1 MLNNFVNCSFFSNFA
16 NRLIVMKQ
24 ERQYK
29 IVYCTPSLYMAGGVE
44 RVLTLKANY
53 FADIYGYDITII
65 TTDGMQKP
73 FFFPLSERVRVVNL
87 DINFDEMWHRSFL
100 SRLCLYIIKER
111 KFKKQLSKELYR
123 IKPDFTI
130 SLLRR
135 EINFLTDIHDGSKKI
150 GEIHINRAHYRNF
163 TPNRSNPVKALF
175 SKYWMSGLVKKVRQL
190 DRFVVLT
197 EYDRQAWQEIP
208 RVDVI
213 PNPLPFY
220 PRIISS
226 IRKKRVISVGR
237 YFDEKGYDLLLQSWS
252 LVEKANP
259 EWELII
265 FGEGNR
271 PYYERIAASLGLD
284 LNRCILNDSISDV
297 EKEYLQ
303 SSVFVCTSRFEGFGM
318 GIIEAMACG
327 LPVVAFDCL
336 WGPRS
341 IITDGEDGLLVEN
354 GNIGK
359 MAETLNSLLQDPY
372 KIEIMGKHARE
383 NVQRFNIDVIAE
395 KWKKLFECL

>member
-1 MLNNFVNCSFFSNFA
+1 ME
-16 NRLIVMKQ
+16 Q
-24 ERQYK
+24 EKRYK

-53 FADIYGYDITII
+53 FAEIFGYDITII
-65 TTDGMQKP
+65 TTDGKLNP
-73 FFFPLSERVRVVNL
+73 NFFSLSEKVRVVNL
-87 DINFDEMWHRSFL
+87 DINFEEMWHRPFL
-100 SRLCLYIIKER
+100 TRLCLYVIKER
-111 KFKKQLSKELYR
+111 RFKKQLSNELNR
-123 IKPDFTI
+123 IKPDITI

-135 EINFLTDIHDGSKKI
+135 EINFLTEIHDGSKKI
-150 GEIHINRAHYRNF
+150 GEIHINKAHYRNF
-163 TPNRSNPVKALF
+163 TPNRSNPFKVLF
-175 SKYWMSGLVKKVRQL
+175 SKYWMFGLVRKVKQL

-220 PRIISS
+220 PKMVPPV
-226 IRKKRVISVGR
+226 RKKRVIAVGR
-237 YFDEKGYDLLLQSWS
+237 YFDEKGYDMLLQSWAI
-252 LVEKANP
+252 VEKENT
-259 EWELII
+259 EWELAI

-271 PYYERIAASLGLD
+271 LYYERIASSLELD
-284 LNRCILNDSISDV
+284 RNRCILNDSIFDV
-297 EKEYLQ
+297 QNEYLK

-341 IITDGEDGLLVEN
+341 IITDGDDGLLVEN
-354 GNIGK
+354 GNVEK
-359 MAETLNSLLQDPY
+359 MAESLLLLMNSPLR
-372 KIEIMGKHARE
+372 IESMGQNARK
-383 NVQRFNIDVIAE
+383 NVRRFNMVLIAE
-395 KWKKLFECL
+395 KWKRLFESL

>member
-1 MLNNFVNCSFFSNFA
+1 MCDKRF
-16 NRLIVMKQ
+16 
-24 ERQYK
+24 K

-53 FADIYGYDITII
+53 FAENYDYDVTII
-65 TTDGMQKP
+65 ITDGENRVP
-73 FFFPLSERVRVVNL
+73 FFHLSDKVHVINL
-87 DINFDEMWHRSFL
+87 GINFEDMWHRSFL
-100 SRLCLYIIKER
+100 KRIFLYIPKER
-111 KFKKQLSKELYR
+111 KFKKKLSEELNR

-135 EINFLTDIHDGSKKI
+135 EINFLTDIDDGSKKI

-163 TPNRSNPVKALF
+163 TPNRTNPLKDLF
-175 SKYWMSGLVKKVRQL
+175 AKFWMHGLVGKLKQL

-220 PRIISS
+220 PEITKEER
-226 IRKKRVISVGR
+226 RHRVIAVGR
-237 YFDEKGYDLLLQSWS
+237 YFDEKGYDMLLKAWAI
-252 LVEKANP
+252 VEKNNDD
-259 EWELII
+259 WELEIY
-265 FGEGNR
+265 GDGNKL
-271 PYYERIAASLGLD
+271 YYEKLTDSLKI
-284 LNRCILNDSISDV
+284 NKKRCRLSDSISDV
-297 EKEYLQ
+297 QKEYLD
-303 SSVFVCTSRFEGFGM
+303 SSLFVCTSRFEGFGM

-341 IITDGEDGLLVEN
+341 IIIDGEDGLLVEN
-354 GNIGK
+354 GNIEK
-359 MAETLNSLLQDPY
+359 LASTIISLIDNPNR
-372 KIEIMGKHARE
+372 IFEMGQNARK
-383 NVQRFNIDVIAE
+383 NVKRFNIDDIAK
-395 KWKKLFECL
+395 KWRRLFEGL

>member
-1 MLNNFVNCSFFSNFA
+1 
-16 NRLIVMKQ
+16 MKQ
-24 ERQYK
+24 EKRYK

-65 TTDGMQKP
+65 TTDGKQRP
-73 FFFPLSERVRVVNL
+73 NFFPLSEKIRVVNL
-87 DINFDEMWHRSFL
+87 DINFEEMWHRSFL
-100 SRLCLYIIKER
+100 FRLCLYIIKVR
-111 KFKKQLSKELYR
+111 KFKNGLSKELSR

-163 TPNRSNPVKALF
+163 TPNRSNPLKVLF
-175 SKYWMSGLVKKVRQL
+175 SKYWMYGLVKKVRNL

-197 EYDRQAWQEIP
+197 EYDRLAWQEIP

-220 PRIISS
+220 PKVISS
-226 IRKKRVISVGR
+226 VRKKRVIAVGR

-252 LVEKANP
+252 IVEKTVFD
-259 EWELII
+259 WELII
-265 FGEGNR
+265 FGEGNK
-271 PYYERIAASLGLD
+271 PYYEKIASSLGLD
-284 LNRCILNDSISDV
+284 RKRCILNDSISDV
-297 EKEYLQ
+297 QSEYL
-303 SSVFVCTSRFEGFGM
+303 SSSLFVCTSRFEGFGM

-354 GNIGK
+354 GNVNK
-359 MAETLNSLLQDPY
+359 MAETL
-372 KIEIMGKHARE
+372 IMLMNNPQSIKSMAQNARK
-383 NVQRFNIDVIAE
+383 NVQRFDIDIIAE
-395 KWKKLFECL
+395 KWRKLFDSL

>member
-1 MLNNFVNCSFFSNFA
+1 MSDN
-16 NRLIVMKQ
+16 
-24 ERQYK
+24 QYK

-65 TTDGMQKP
+65 TTDGKQRAN
-73 FFFPLSERVRVVNL
+73 FFSLSENVKVINL
-87 DINFDEMWHRSFL
+87 NINFEEMWHRSIL

-135 EINFLTDIHDGSKKI
+135 EINFLTDINDGSKKI

-163 TPNRSNPVKALF
+163 TPNRSNPVKVLF
-175 SKYWMSGLVKKVRQL
+175 SKYWMSGLVKKVKQL

-220 PRIISS
+220 PKVISPV
-226 IRKKRVISVGR
+226 RKKRVIAVGR

-252 LVEKANP
+252 IVEKANP
-259 EWELII
+259 EWELVI

-271 PYYERIAASLGLD
+271 PFYERISSTLGLD
-284 LNRCILNDSISDV
+284 QNRCILNDSISDV

-303 SSVFVCTSRFEGFGM
+303 SSLFVCTSRFEGFGM

-354 GNIGK
+354 GNVEK
-359 MAETLNSLLQDPY
+359 MANTL
-372 KIEIMGKHARE
+372 IMLMQNPDKMISMGCNARK

-395 KWKKLFECL
+395 KWKKLFDSL

>member
-1 MLNNFVNCSFFSNFA
+1 MYMLSK
-16 NRLIVMKQ
+16 R
-24 ERQYK
+24 YK

-53 FADIYGYDITII
+53 FADIYGYDVTII
-65 TTDGMQKP
+65 TTDGNDRP
-73 FFFPLSERVRVVNL
+73 NFFPLSKSVKILNL
-87 DINFDEMWHRSFL
+87 DINFEEMWHRSFL
-100 SRLCLYIIKER
+100 NRLCLYIPKEKR
-111 KFKKQLSKELYR
+111 FKKRLAEELYR
-123 IKPDFTI
+123 IRPDITI

-163 TPNRSNPVKALF
+163 TPNRSNPFKAIF
-175 SKYWMSGLVKKVRQL
+175 ASYWKHGLVEKLKRL

-220 PRIISS
+220 PDQIPAVRRQRIIA
-226 IRKKRVISVGR
+226 VGR
-237 YFDEKGYDLLLQSWS
+237 YFDEKGYDMLLKAWAI
-252 LVEKANP
+252 VERVCDG
-259 EWELII
+259 WELDLY
-265 FGEGNR
+265 GDGNK
-271 PYYERIAASLGLD
+271 PYYEKIAASLNLD
-284 LNRCILNDSISDV
+284 KKRCRLNDSISDV
-297 EKEYLQ
+297 QKEYLD
-303 SSVFVCTSRFEGFGM
+303 SSLFVCTSRFEGFGM
-318 GIIEAMACG
+318 GIVEAMACG

-354 GNIGK
+354 GHIEK
-359 MAETLNSLLQDPY
+359 MAETILSLINHPER
-372 KIEIMGKHARE
+372 ISEMGMNARR
-383 NVQRFNIDVIAE
+383 NVQRFNIDAVAK
-395 KWKKLFECL
+395 KWKRLFDSL

>member
-1 MLNNFVNCSFFSNFA
+1 MCDK
-16 NRLIVMKQ
+16 R
-24 ERQYK
+24 YK

-53 FADIYGYDITII
+53 FTEKYGYDVIIII
-65 TTDGMQKP
+65 TDGANKP
-73 FFFPLSERVRVVNL
+73 FFFPLSDKVKVINL
-87 DINFDEMWHRSFL
+87 GIHFEDMWHRSFI
-100 SRLCLYIIKER
+100 SRLCLYFHKER
-111 KFKKQLSKELYR
+111 KFKRLLSIELNR
-123 IKPDFTI
+123 IKPDITI

-163 TPNRSNPVKALF
+163 TPNRTNPFKGLF
-175 SKYWMSGLVKKVRQL
+175 AKYWMYGLVDKLKKL

-220 PRIISS
+220 PNIIPS
-226 IRKKRVISVGR
+226 IRRKRVIAVGR
-237 YFDEKGYDLLLQSWS
+237 YFDEKGYDMLLKAWAFI
-252 LVEKANP
+252 EKKCAN
-259 EWELII
+259 WELDIY
-265 FGEGNR
+265 GDGNKS
-271 PYYERIAASLGLD
+271 YYERIAESLD
-284 LNRCILNDSISDV
+284 LDRQRCRLNNCIADV
-297 EKEYLQ
+297 QKEYMD
-303 SSVFVCTSRFEGFGM
+303 SSLFVCTSRFEGFGM

-341 IITDGEDGLLVEN
+341 IISDGEDGILVEN
-354 GNIGK
+354 GNIENLAK
-359 MAETLNSLLQDPY
+359 TIELLIRHP
-372 KIEIMGKHARE
+372 ERLLIMGQNARR
-383 NVQRFNIDVIAE
+383 NVQRFNIDTIAK
-395 KWKKLFECL
+395 KWKRLFDEL